1 MAKFPVADIENFSA
15 WLLTDFCYQ
24 NQTTMIAPGPG
35 FYATPGQGMQ
45 EARIAYVLKLEDLKR
60 AMQALA
66 QGVRVYQDTKVRV

>member
-1 MAKFPVADIENFSA
+1 
-15 WLLTDFCYQ
+15 LTDFSFE

-35 FYATPGQGMQ
+35 FYATLGVGKQ

-66 QGVRVYQDTKVRV
+66 EGVRAYQDLKVKV